1 MKIGQVPYASAPIR
15 DILTFMQVPLSLYVH
30 IPFCRRRCGYCDF
43 NTYAGMESW
52 IAHYSAALK
61 QEITE
66 VALAAGARLPVG
78 TVFWGGG
85 TPSLLPIEQ
94 IALIQNA
101 YSQYYALLSDV
112 EITLEANPG
121 TVSLSWLTELRR
133 LGFNR
138 LSFGMQSA
146 NPDELRLLD
155 RAHAPQDVQ
164 SAVAWSRQAGF
175 DNLNLDLIYGL
186 PNQRLSDWQNTLSA
200 ALQLEP
206 EHLSLYSLIVEPG
219 TPLAAQV
226 ESGRLPPPDDD
237 LAADM
242 MDLAA
247 EVLSAAGFVQYE
259 ISNFARG
266 LEHSCHH
273 NLQYWRNLPYLGFGA
288 GAHGSAAG
296 WRTANLAS
304 IPAYLNA
311 LTASPEWPAYPFSLA
326 NAERNP
332 IDRWTEVQETLM
344 VGLRL
349 THEGVSLKGFANRF
363 GVDLIALFGATI
375 DRLQAQG
382 LLEWA
387 ELKSG
392 KALRL
397 TSHGCLLGNQVFAA
411 FIGDPEPPL
420 FHNH

>member
-1 MKIGQVPYASAPIR
+1 
-15 DILTFMQVPLSLYVH
+15 MQAPLSLYVH

-94 IALIQNA
+94 IALIKNA
-101 YSQYYALLSDV
+101 YSQYYLLLPDA

-121 TVSLSWLTELRR
+121 TVSLPWLTELRR

-146 NPDELRLLD
+146 NPAELRLLD

-164 SAVAWSRQAGF
+164 SAVAWSRQVGF

-296 WRTANLAS
+296 WRTANL
-304 IPAYLNA
+304 
-311 LTASPEWPAYPFSLA
+311 
-326 NAERNP
+326 
-332 IDRWTEVQETLM
+332 
-344 VGLRL
+344 
-349 THEGVSLKGFANRF
+349 
-363 GVDLIALFGATI
+363 
-375 DRLQAQG
+375 
-382 LLEWA
+382 
-387 ELKSG
+387 
-392 KALRL
+392 
-397 TSHGCLLGNQVFAA
+397 
-411 FIGDPEPPL
+411 
-420 FHNH
+420 

>member
-1 MKIGQVPYASAPIR
+1 
-15 DILTFMQVPLSLYVH
+15 MQVPLSLYVH

-226 ESGRLPPPDDD
+226 EAGRLPPPDDD

-304 IPAYLNA
+304 ISAYLNA
-311 LTASPEWPAYPFSLA
+311 LTASSEWPAYPFSPA

-387 ELKSG
+387 ELEPG

-397 TSHGCLLGNQVFAA
+397 TSRGRLLGNQVFAA
-411 FIGDPEPPL
+411 FIGEPEPPL

>member
-1 MKIGQVPYASAPIR
+1 
-15 DILTFMQVPLSLYVH
+15 MQVPLSLYVH

-52 IAHYSAALK
+52 IAPYSAALK

-66 VALAAGARLPVG
+66 VALATGARLPVG

-387 ELKSG
+387 ELEFG

-397 TSHGCLLGNQVFAA
+397 TSHGRLLGNQVFAA
-411 FIGDPEPPL
+411 FIGEPEPPL

>member
-1 MKIGQVPYASAPIR
+1 
-15 DILTFMQVPLSLYVH
+15 MQVPLSLYVH

-52 IAHYSAALK
+52 IAPYSAALK

-66 VALAAGARLPVG
+66 VALATGARLPVG

-94 IALIQNA
+94 IAPIQNA

-175 DNLNLDLIYGL
+175 DNLNLDLIYGI

-266 LEHSCHH
+266 LTRACRH

-288 GAHGSAAG
+288 GAHGSAAH
-296 WRTANLAS
+296 WRMANLAP
-304 IPAYLNA
+304 IPPHQNGPPIPSARQMPSA
-311 LTASPEWPAYPFSLA
+311 TPLTAGP
-326 NAERNP
+326 
-332 IDRWTEVQETLM
+332 
-344 VGLRL
+344 
-349 THEGVSLKGFANRF
+349 RF
-363 GVDLIALFGATI
+363 
-375 DRLQAQG
+375 R
-382 LLEWA
+382 
-387 ELKSG
+387 K
-392 KALRL
+392 
-397 TSHGCLLGNQVFAA
+397 
-411 FIGDPEPPL
+411 P
-420 FHNH
+420 

>member
-15 DILTFMQVPLSLYVH
+15 DILTLMQVPLSLYVH

-247 EVLSAAGFVQYE
+247 EVLSAAGFMQYE

-266 LEHSCHH
+266 LDHSCRH

-296 WRTANLAS
+296 WRTANLAP
-304 IPAYLNA
+304 IPVYINA
-311 LTASPEWPAYPFSLA
+311 LTASPEWPAYPFSPA

-349 THEGVSLKGFANRF
+349 THEGVSLKEFADRF
-363 GVDLIALFGATI
+363 DVDLMTLFDATI

-387 ELKSG
+387 ELEFG

-397 TSHGCLLGNQVFAA
+397 TSHGRLLGNQVFAA
-411 FIGDPEPPL
+411 FIGEPEPPL

>member
-1 MKIGQVPYASAPIR
+1 
-15 DILTFMQVPLSLYVH
+15 MQVPLSLYVH

-52 IAHYSAALK
+52 IAPYSAALK

-66 VALAAGARLPVG
+66 VALATGARLPVG

-94 IALIQNA
+94 IAPIQNA

-146 NPDELRLLD
+146 NPDELHLLD
-155 RAHAPQDVQ
+155 RAHAPRDVQ

-226 ESGRLPPPDDD
+226 EAGRLPPPDDD

-259 ISNFARG
+259 ISNFARPG
-266 LEHSCHH
+266 FACRH
-273 NLQYWRNLPYLGFGA
+273 NLCYWDNRPWLGLGP
-288 GAHGSAAG
+288 SAASYFQEH
-296 WRTANLAS
+296 RTHNCSDIAAYIAAITEGSFAFEQVQTPSPLEIACETAVLNLRKTAGIRPDLFQKQTGFDPFALFAEPIRKYVSLGLIEAGPAS
-304 IPAYLNA
+304 I
-311 LTASPEWPAYPFSLA
+311 
-326 NAERNP
+326 
-332 IDRWTEVQETLM
+332 
-344 VGLRL
+344 RL
-349 THEGVSLKGFANRF
+349 TRPALA
-363 GVDLIALFGATI
+363 IADSILCDFTG
-375 DRLQAQG
+375 
-382 LLEWA
+382 
-387 ELKSG
+387 
-392 KALRL
+392 
-397 TSHGCLLGNQVFAA
+397 
-411 FIGDPEPPL
+411 P
-420 FHNH
+420 

>member
-1 MKIGQVPYASAPIR
+1 VKIGQVPYASAPIR
-15 DILTFMQVPLSLYVH
+15 DILTLMQVPLSLYVH

-52 IAHYSAALK
+52 IAPYSAALK

-66 VALAAGARLPVG
+66 VALATGARLPVG

-146 NPDELRLLD
+146 NPDELHLLD
-155 RAHAPQDVQ
+155 RAHAPRDVQ

-226 ESGRLPPPDDD
+226 EAGRLPPPDDD

-266 LEHSCHH
+266 LEHSCRH

-304 IPAYLNA
+304 ISAYLNA
-311 LTASPEWPAYPFSLA
+311 LTTSSEWPAYPFSPA

-349 THEGVSLKGFANRF
+349 THEGVSLKGFADRF
-363 GVDLIALFGATI
+363 GMDLMALFGATI

-387 ELKSG
+387 ELEFG

-397 TSHGCLLGNQVFAA
+397 TSHGRLLGNQVFAA